1 MKRTI
6 FVALFLMITAFPLMS
21 FAQDQDPG
29 KNQAETKATAEPAKL
44 YSSYRMDYTW
54 SEFDDGKKINT
65 RTYTVLVGSI
75 HGFGSIRVDSKVPV
89 VTGST
94 NEVPTQYHP
103 TQYQMMD
110 IGVNIDSRIID
121 ETPNG
126 LKVLTNL
133 DSTSFS
139 QNPDSGDNHNRP
151 PLVHQ
156 IKLSSETIVTPTKRT
171 VISTV
176 DDPGSKRSFQ
186 LEVIATKEK

>member
-1 MKRTI
+1 MKRKTF
-6 FVALFLMITAFPLMS
+6 FVLVLMITAVSLMS
-21 FAQDQDPG
+21 FAQDQDSS

-44 YSSYRMDYTW
+44 YSSYRMEYTW

-65 RTYTVLVGSI
+65 RNYTVLVGSI
-75 HGFGSIRVDSKVPV
+75 HGFGSIRVGSKVPV
-89 VTGST
+89 ITGST
-94 NEVPTQYHP
+94 NEVP

-186 LEVIATKEK
+186 LEVIVTKEK